1 MATFKKYEN
10 QVTKQVPVASVP
22 SGGLK
27 VGDLFTYTPASKAIA
42 KITKASEV
50 ATAFAAGKEVY
61 LVAQGDMITYNEA
74 TGYKEYKI
82 SDTVSAGSN
91 KIVVAYPVLN
101 ATNIDGFAAESNG
114 GGV

>member
-50 ATAFAAGKEVY
+50 ATALGQTRSLWHTQF
-61 LVAQGDMITYNEA
+61 
-74 TGYKEYKI
+74 
-82 SDTVSAGSN
+82 
-91 KIVVAYPVLN
+91 
-101 ATNIDGFAAESNG
+101 
-114 GGV
+114 